1 MSNLK
6 FSKTL
11 TLTELQ
17 KYVSQMEV
25 ERGFTEDHISAKCLL
40 LVEEVGE
47 LVKAIRKSHIGT
59 AQDINKKYDH
69 DVEGEV
75 ADILIVLTTVA
86 NRLGVD
92 MQKALI
98 DKEEKNKKR
107 VWK

>member
-6 FSKTL
+6 FTNEPTIK
-11 TLTELQ
+11 ELQ
-17 KYVSQMEV
+17 KYVAQMET
-25 ERGFTEDHISAKCLL
+25 ERGFDSEHIAAKCLL

-47 LVKAIRKSHIGT
+47 LVKAIRKTHIGT
-59 AQDINKKYDH
+59 AQDVNKKYDH
-69 DVEGEV
+69 DIEGEV